1 VLPSTLLAATCCPTM
16 TDRPFYLYVGNV
28 YQSRT
33 WAKQNNI
40 DPKFVHATTHGPN
53 IMRGVRHVTKIIDES
68 FHIDNNRERFFSREC
83 VEQARFIQS
92 LEKEGTD
99 G

>member
-1 VLPSTLLAATCCPTM
+1 MLPSTLLAATCCPTM

-28 YQSRT
+28 HQARL
-33 WAKQNNI
+33 WAWHNNV

-68 FHIDNNRERFFSREC
+68 LHVDNNRERSFASEC

-92 LEKEGTD
+92 LERSEGN